1 MKQHERSHRTSCLAV
16 LAASL
21 LGLSGCATSSEMDQ
35 FKQALN
41 QRLDILASSLQADG
55 RRIQA
60 QLDGQS
66 KRQQELARS
75 VETMKSGLESEVH
88 AIRDEIS
95 AQKTETKEVLEEL
108 VTSETIRGQMM
119 KDLRLDSTHLRKALD
134 EYAGKTHQELG
145 KIEAVAQE
153 GSKDIRN
160 LQQALAAFSTRLEQL
175 PSLVNHVGSELHSL
189 SQTLF
194 GGYRLEEAALRE
206 RLKSVE
212 QVLKQLEPT
221 AVHTTQATTHPA
233 PPSASK
239 AAIQSAGQTGSHK
252 P

>member
-1 MKQHERSHRTSCLAV
+1 MKHLSFFTGSLV

-21 LGLSGCATSSEMDQ
+21 LGLSGCATSSDMAQ

-41 QRLDILASSLQADG
+41 QRLDMMATTLQADA
-55 RRIQA
+55 RRLQA
-60 QLDGQS
+60 QLDGQG

-75 VETMKSGLESEVH
+75 VETMRTSLESEIGTLK
-88 AIRDEIS
+88 A
-95 AQKTETKEVLEEL
+95 ETKGAVEEL
-108 VTSETIRGQMM
+108 VSSETVRGQMM
-119 KDLRLDSTHLRKALD
+119 KDLRLESSHLRKALD
-134 EYAGKTHQELG
+134 EYANKTHQQLG
-145 KIEAVAQE
+145 KIEAVAHE

-160 LQQALAAFSTRLEQL
+160 LEQALAAFSTRLEQL

-189 SQTLF
+189 SQTLL

-206 RLKSVE
+206 RLRSVE

-221 AVHTTQATTHPA
+221 AVHTTQAN
-233 PPSASK
+233 SK
-239 AAIQSAGQTGSHK
+239 AASPPGAQSSQHK